1 MRPLLQVRNLRKSFD
16 HKSIAA
22 IEDLSFELM
31 SNEIV
36 SIIGPSGTGKSTLVK
51 MIAGIISSDEG
62 DITFLDGRDLNS
74 FKASLSYVP
83 QELSLDN
90 NKTVFE
96 NIGVHLIE
104 ENEEKRHHA
113 IRDMI
118 EVFGLQ
124 YKDHKFPSELSTG
137 QKSRVE
143 MAKALVTHPKLLVL
157 DEPFANLDRSLRD
170 EIKSELVEILKLR
183 KISALIVTHNLED
196 AFSHSD
202 KIMVLNDGIIKQ
214 YSSAREVYTRPSDA
228 WVASFTGSVNLMAG
242 SVLKIEGENYTQSN
256 KLDSFKV
263 KCFDSRI
270 KEGDFAYTLI
280 RPEACYISENGKYKG
295 KVKRIIHMGAS
306 FEVWVQI
313 EGIEK
318 FKILATHSDKV
329 ELKRSIRFDIHLDQ
343 CQLLSI

>member
-1 MRPLLQVRNLRKSFD
+1 MKALLQVKNLRKSFD

-31 SNEIV
+31 TDEVV

-51 MIAGIISSDEG
+51 MIAGIIPCDKGSVKFLGGEDL
-62 DITFLDGRDLNS
+62 DTFRR
-74 FKASLSYVP
+74 SLSYVP
-83 QELSLDN
+83 QELSLDDS
-90 NKTVFE
+90 KTVFE
-96 NIGVHLIE
+96 NIGTNLIE

-124 YKDHKFPSELSTG
+124 YKDHKFPNELSTG

-143 MAKALVTHPKLLVL
+143 MAKALVSSPRLLVL
-157 DEPFANLDRSLRD
+157 DEPFANLDRSLRN
-170 EIKSELVEILKLR
+170 EIKSELVEILKQR
-183 KISALIVTHNLED
+183 KVSALIVTHNLED

-214 YSSAREVYTRPSDA
+214 FSSSLEVYTRPRDA
-228 WVASFTGSVNLMAG
+228 WVAGFTGNVNLMAG
-242 SVLKIEGENYTQSN
+242 SVSKIEGEKFTQTN
-256 KLDSFKV
+256 KLDTFEVS
-263 KCFDSRI
+263 CFDSRI
-270 KEGDFAYTLI
+270 KEGDFAYMLI
-280 RPEACYISENGKYKG
+280 RPEACLISKEGKYKG
-295 KVKRIIHMGAS
+295 KVKNIIHNGPS

-313 EGIEK
+313 GGIERI
-318 FKILATHSDKV
+318 KIQATHSDQV
-329 ELKRSIRFDIHLDQ
+329 ELKRSIRFDIQLDQ